1 MAGDEVFATPF
12 ADTSSSD
19 ETVMVPSAVG
29 VYGNMALRG
38 MSVFPTAGGADT
50 GRYLDF
56 KDKLDDTLLFRG
68 FIVEIVVTG
77 SDNYLEILSVML
89 PAGGIRC
96 PNGFKVDVKT
106 EFVEGAIFFY
116 SGDGS

>member
-12 ADTSSSD
+12 EDTSSLD
-19 ETVMVPSAVG
+19 VTVRVPSAVG
-29 VYGNMALRG
+29 VYGNVALRG
-38 MSVFPTAGGADT
+38 MSVCPTTLGADT

-68 FIVEIVVTG
+68 FISEIGG
-77 SDNYLEILSVML
+77 SGHQTPGVINVML
-89 PAGGIRC
+89 PAGGIRF
-96 PNGFKVDVKT
+96 PNGFKVLVET
-106 EFVEGAIFFY
+106 EFVEGATFFY